1 MTQALNLHDVGF
13 VLWWLAF
20 AALTNV
26 GDDPN
31 ATVFL
36 EVLVKRAAYASE
48 AVFPGLAQADAALRD
63 ILSPH
68 AEDWYKPHGLGVYAA
83 VMAQQVRD
91 ARACY
96 RPRRWLVRARPA
108 LRANANVLDGVC
120 VARCIVAQYQRN
132 TRIIHATRLRTT
144 SPAFAR
150 ASTHTQVCLPLA
162 PVLLRA
168 HLTPGARR
176 YSLSTA
182 PKPHPRTTTH
192 AQSRRICKTDTQ
204 QERAHVWV

>member
-68 AEDWYKPHGLGVYAA
+68 AEDWYKPHGLRVYAA

-96 RPRRWLVRARPA
+96 RPADGWFGLGPRCVQMRTFWTVCRSLHRRAISTQHTHHTRNAPTNNIARVRARKHA
-108 LRANANVLDGVC
+108 HAGVFAARACL
-120 VARCIVAQYQRN
+120 VACAPNSRSSAIQPINRTQ
-132 TRIIHATRLRTT
+132 TT
-144 SPAFAR
+144 SAHNHAR
-150 ASTHTQVCLPLA
+150 TITS
-162 PVLLRA
+162 
-168 HLTPGARR
+168 HL
-176 YSLSTA
+176 
-182 PKPHPRTTTH
+182 
-192 AQSRRICKTDTQ
+192 
-204 QERAHVWV
+204 

>member
-68 AEDWYKPHGLGVYAA
+68 AEDWYKPHGLRVYAA

-108 LRANANVLDGVC
+108 LRANANVLDGVSL
-120 VARCIVAQYQRN
+120 VASSRN
-132 TRIIHATRLRTT
+132 IN
-144 SPAFAR
+144 
-150 ASTHTQVCLPLA
+150 STHA
-162 PVLLRA
+162 S
-168 HLTPGARR
+168 
-176 YSLSTA
+176 Y
-182 PKPHPRTTTH
+182 
-192 AQSRRICKTDTQ
+192 
-204 QERAHVWV
+204 

>member
-36 EVLVKRAAYASE
+36 EVLIKRAAYASG

-68 AEDWYKPHGLGVYAA
+68 AEDWYKPHGLRVYAA
-83 VMAQQVRD
+83 IMGQQVRD
-91 ARACY
+91 ERACY
-96 RPRRWLVRARPA
+96 RPRRWLVGARPA
-108 LRANANVLDGVC
+108 LRANANVLNGGSN
-120 VARCIVAQYQRN
+120 VATSRN
-132 TRIIHATRLRTT
+132 IN
-144 SPAFAR
+144 
-150 ASTHTQVCLPLA
+150 STHASYTK
-162 PVLLRA
+162 RA
-168 HLTPGARR
+168 YEQHRPRSRAQARTR
-176 YSLSTA
+176 RCVGRPCQSCCV
-182 PKPHPRTTTH
+182 RT
-192 AQSRRICKTDTQ
+192 
-204 QERAHVWV
+204 

>member
-1 MTQALNLHDVGF
+1 MTQALNLDDVGF

-68 AEDWYKPHGLGVYAA
+68 AEDWYKPHGLRVYAA

-108 LRANANVLDGVC
+108 LRANANVLDGVSL
-120 VARCIVAQYQRN
+120 VASSRN
-132 TRIIHATRLRTT
+132 INA
-144 SPAFAR
+144 
-150 ASTHTQVCLPLA
+150 
-162 PVLLRA
+162 
-168 HLTPGARR
+168 
-176 YSLSTA
+176 
-182 PKPHPRTTTH
+182 TH
-192 AQSRRICKTDTQ
+192 ASYTQRAYEQHRPRSRAQARTRRCVCRSCLSCCVRT
-204 QERAHVWV
+204 